1 MYRMIREFEPI
12 RMREEHAT
20 GKSHDEALGKIDGK
34 PGELWKTG
42 KGVGRWIDER
52 PSNVVAINNFSCSN
66 ESSYATL
73 SQRGVRLRILFISWM
88 SNGEDEK
95 KFNNEQ
101 LKDSCEGQR
110 RFSSALTPR

>member
-34 PGELWKTG
+34 PGGLWKTG
-42 KGVGRWIDER
+42 KGVGRRIDER

-66 ESSYATL
+66 VPSYATL
-73 SQRGVRLRILFISWM
+73 GQRGVRVRILFISWM

-95 KFNNEQ
+95 KI
-101 LKDSCEGQR
+101 R
-110 RFSSALTPR
+110 RRAAKRFV